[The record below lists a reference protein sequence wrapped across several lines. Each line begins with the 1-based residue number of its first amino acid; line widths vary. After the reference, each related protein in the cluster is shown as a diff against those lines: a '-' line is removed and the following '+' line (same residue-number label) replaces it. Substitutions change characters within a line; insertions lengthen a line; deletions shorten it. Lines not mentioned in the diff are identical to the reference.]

1 MNKADHKFH
10 RDKREQIDSQAREN
24 DQPVWFKNIPR
35 PIYIPK
41 RKKKK

>member
-1 MNKADHKFH
+1 MKKADHRFH
-10 RDKREQIDSQAREN
+10 RDKREQIDDSAREN
-24 DQPVWFKNIPR
+24 KPDLLQANN

>member
-10 RDKREQIDSQAREN
+10 REVREKIDSQARQNEAMFFRRAN
-24 DQPVWFKNIPR
+24 SQPIFM
-35 PIYIPK
+35 PK